1 MIRMSTK
8 RYTFQLVQDADT
20 TYPVST
26 QLVSPRDVARVAH
39 ELIGAEITEC
49 LLAFFLNARQRVTGY
64 SEIARGTLNAT
75 RFTPRDVLTPALH
88 AGCCGIV
95 LVHNHPSGEPEASR
109 ADRMA
114 TAALR
119 TACQIVGVDLVDHVI
134 VAPGGRHFSFRDHE
148 QWDAE

>member
-8 RYTFQLVQDADT
+8 RYTFQLVQDADP
-20 TYPVST
+20 TYPVTT

-64 SEIARGTLNAT
+64 AEIARGTLNAT

-88 AGCCGIV
+88 AACCGIV
-95 LVHNHPSGEPEASR
+95 LVHNHGCA
-109 ADRMA
+109 A
-114 TAALR
+114 TFA
-119 TACQIVGVDLVDHVI
+119 V
-134 VAPGGRHFSFRDHE
+134 
-148 QWDAE
+148 